1 VNNATTLVLLTTIK
15 KEGTRAP
22 LSNTMSFPKFN
33 GEHPRVWRDKCLYYF
48 TLSLFNIHKSLW
60 VTDDA
65 EGNALWYQ
73 AYSIWLRHVILP
85 WTAPGYLGPL
95 LLRYLPKQTNSFMIS
110 SEGNRLFVLMD

>member
-1 VNNATTLVLLTTIK
+1 VARQMPLLFH
-15 KEGTRAP
+15 
-22 LSNTMSFPKFN
+22 SQ
-33 GEHPRVWRDKCLYYF
+33 
-48 TLSLFNIHKSLW
+48 SLQHSQVSLGHGRCGGQCSM
-60 VTDDA
+60 V
-65 EGNALWYQ
+65 YQ